1 MYNWSY
7 DFSWR
12 SRDIRMK
19 ATPLVNHVTFHL
31 MRGKLY
37 THSILCVYVCVLLSN
52 GFLHDGQETWLSYVY
67 LLSFSFGYTSNWGEN
82 CNCLSKSLHTRF
94 AAKFYIFF
102 KFFLELTL
110 TYLPPSLS
118 SASRAYDSFI
128 LTYIHILTYSLV
140 QSEEWIQLDGFSCIS
155 IVQTRRNDMTF
166 FNILFK
172 WRIQI
177 ILLFNIWKIWIDR
190 LNNFSDSISTEEKRK
205 RYFLSFY
212 PHINHT
218 QTRTNCDRIKPN

>member
-1 MYNWSY
+1 MTSAEDQEIYVWKPRLLST
-7 DFSWR
+7 
-12 SRDIRMK
+12 M
-19 ATPLVNHVTFHL
+19 L
-31 MRGKLY
+31 
-37 THSILCVYVCVLLSN
+37 HSIWCGANSIRTVFCAYTYACSYQMDFYMMDKRR
-52 GFLHDGQETWLSYVY
+52 GFHTYISWASASVIHRIEGK
-67 LLSFSFGYTSNWGEN
+67 N